1 MKKIILGVFVVILA
15 VVGYFFL
22 HRSTVSLT
30 AENSF
35 AVKDSLGEELRI
47 PKKPQRLIFMNT
59 SNLEIYLAVGGDK
72 AVGRAESN
80 NYPADLKDA
89 FERVPSVGAIYA
101 PNVEKIMGLKPDL
114 VIGTNVPFNV
124 ALRKPFQVAGVPL
137 YINVINSYEDVLRS
151 VDFFGA
157 LAGRE
162 KEAAAKRSRI
172 EADYAAL
179 TKGVQPAG
187 GPKTLVLF
195 GSTDSFS
202 MATSKSF
209 TGDLLARLG
218 AVNIADGADVKAD
231 SAYIPLSLEYV
242 TKQDPEVLL
251 LITMGDPKA
260 VEAHLH
266 KEIAG
271 NAAWKDVR
279 AVKSGRVHVLPANLF
294 TVNPGTHIID
304 AMQLLQQ
311 YLAEAEK

>member
-15 VVGYFFL
+15 VVGYFFM
-22 HRSTVSLT
+22 HRSSVSLT
-30 AENSF
+30 EENSL
-35 AVKDSLGEELRI
+35 VLKDSLGEEVRV
-47 PKKPQRLIFMNT
+47 PKQPQRLIFMNT

-72 AVGRAESN
+72 AIGRAESS
-80 NYPADLKDA
+80 NYPADLKEA
-89 FERVPSVGAIYA
+89 FEKVPSVGAIYA
-101 PNVEKIMGLKPDL
+101 PNLEKIMGMKPDL

-151 VDFFGA
+151 VDLFGA
-157 LAGRE
+157 LAGKE
-162 KEAAAKRSRI
+162 KEAAAKRQKI

-179 TKGVQPAG
+179 TKGMQPKSGA
-187 GPKTLVLF
+187 KTLVLF

-242 TKQDPEVLL
+242 TKQDPEVLM

-260 VEAHLH
+260 VEEHLN

-271 NAAWKDVR
+271 NAAWKDVQ
-279 AVKSGRVHVLPANLF
+279 AVKNGRVHVLPANLF

-304 AMQLLQQ
+304 AMKLLQG
-311 YLAEAEK
+311 YLTEAGK